1 MAGEAQD
8 NVWPLPSFYFKVELG
23 SLGEIAFKEVSG
35 LDMEAQVIEYR
46 HGNSPVFSNIKMP
59 GLKKT
64 SNVSL
69 KKGVF
74 KADNKLFDWFNKIK
88 MNTIQR
94 EDVTISLLDEAGSPT
109 MVWKL
114 SNAWPTKVT
123 GVSLKSDGNEAAIET
138 LDLAHE
144 GLTIEN
150 SFSYQVPT
158 RRKHG
163 NLVLKRSLMPL
174 PHVLETYVVKVLEN
188 NGSAQIVPVN
198 LTISLLD
205 AGHFPLNNW
214 SVLNAY
220 PVKWDISALNSQKN
234 ELVIETLEMAYT
246 NLIRMSIRDTED
258 TKKEQFK
265 QWL

>member
-94 EDVTISLLDEAGSPT
+94 EDDNNQL
-109 MVWKL
+109 
-114 SNAWPTKVT
+114 T
-123 GVSLKSDGNEAAIET
+123 G
-138 LDLAHE
+138 
-144 GLTIEN
+144 
-150 SFSYQVPT
+150 
-158 RRKHG
+158 
-163 NLVLKRSLMPL
+163 
-174 PHVLETYVVKVLEN
+174 
-188 NGSAQIVPVN
+188 
-198 LTISLLD
+198 
-205 AGHFPLNNW
+205 
-214 SVLNAY
+214 
-220 PVKWDISALNSQKN
+220 
-234 ELVIETLEMAYT
+234 
-246 NLIRMSIRDTED
+246 
-258 TKKEQFK
+258 
-265 QWL
+265 

>member
-1 MAGEAQD
+1 MLRFDHIVPPPVA
-8 NVWPLPSFYFKVELG
+8 FYFNVTFEGLIET
-23 SLGEIAFKEVSG
+23 SFQEVSG
-35 LDMEAQVIEYR
+35 LQLEMETET
-46 HGNSPVFSNIKMP
+46 IK
-59 GLKKT
+59 
-64 SNVSL
+64 
-69 KKGVF
+69 
-74 KADNKLFDWFNKIK
+74 
-88 MNTIQR
+88 
-94 EDVTISLLDEAGSPT
+94 
-109 MVWKL
+109 
-114 SNAWPTKVT
+114 
-123 GVSLKSDGNEAAIET
+123 
-138 LDLAHE
+138 E
-144 GLTIEN
+144 GGEN

-246 NLIRMSIRDTED
+246 NLSIRDTED

>member
-1 MAGEAQD
+1 MLRFDHIVPPPVA
-8 NVWPLPSFYFKVELG
+8 FYFNVTFEGLIET
-23 SLGEIAFKEVSG
+23 SFQEVSG
-35 LDMEAQVIEYR
+35 LQLEMETET
-46 HGNSPVFSNIKMP
+46 IK
-59 GLKKT
+59 
-64 SNVSL
+64 
-69 KKGVF
+69 
-74 KADNKLFDWFNKIK
+74 
-88 MNTIQR
+88 
-94 EDVTISLLDEAGSPT
+94 
-109 MVWKL
+109 
-114 SNAWPTKVT
+114 
-123 GVSLKSDGNEAAIET
+123 
-138 LDLAHE
+138 E
-144 GLTIEN
+144 GGEN

-234 ELVIETLEMAYT
+234 ELVIETLEIQKIRKKN
-246 NLIRMSIRDTED
+246 NLSNGYNYKRNPSVRKSDTTEKG
-258 TKKEQFK
+258 TRPPS
-265 QWL
+265 LP

>member
-94 EDVTISLLDEAGSPT
+94 EDVTAYWMKQEALRWFGNYRTHGRLRLP
-109 MVWKL
+109 
-114 SNAWPTKVT
+114 
-123 GVSLKSDGNEAAIET
+123 VSA
-138 LDLAHE
+138 
-144 GLTIEN
+144 
-150 SFSYQVPT
+150 
-158 RRKHG
+158 
-163 NLVLKRSLMPL
+163 
-174 PHVLETYVVKVLEN
+174 
-188 NGSAQIVPVN
+188 
-198 LTISLLD
+198 
-205 AGHFPLNNW
+205 
-214 SVLNAY
+214 
-220 PVKWDISALNSQKN
+220 
-234 ELVIETLEMAYT
+234 
-246 NLIRMSIRDTED
+246 
-258 TKKEQFK
+258 
-265 QWL
+265 

>member
-1 MAGEAQD
+1 MLRFDHIVPPPVA
-8 NVWPLPSFYFKVELG
+8 FYFNVTFEGLIET
-23 SLGEIAFKEVSG
+23 SFQEVSG
-35 LDMEAQVIEYR
+35 LQLEMETET
-46 HGNSPVFSNIKMP
+46 IK
-59 GLKKT
+59 
-64 SNVSL
+64 
-69 KKGVF
+69 
-74 KADNKLFDWFNKIK
+74 
-88 MNTIQR
+88 
-94 EDVTISLLDEAGSPT
+94 
-109 MVWKL
+109 
-114 SNAWPTKVT
+114 
-123 GVSLKSDGNEAAIET
+123 
-138 LDLAHE
+138 E
-144 GLTIEN
+144 GGEN

-258 TKKEQFK
+258 TKKRTI
-265 QWL
+265 

>member
-64 SNVSL
+64 SYVSL

-150 SFSYQVPT
+150 
-158 RRKHG
+158 
-163 NLVLKRSLMPL
+163 
-174 PHVLETYVVKVLEN
+174 
-188 NGSAQIVPVN
+188 A
-198 LTISLLD
+198 
-205 AGHFPLNNW
+205 
-214 SVLNAY
+214 
-220 PVKWDISALNSQKN
+220 
-234 ELVIETLEMAYT
+234 
-246 NLIRMSIRDTED
+246 
-258 TKKEQFK
+258 
-265 QWL
+265 